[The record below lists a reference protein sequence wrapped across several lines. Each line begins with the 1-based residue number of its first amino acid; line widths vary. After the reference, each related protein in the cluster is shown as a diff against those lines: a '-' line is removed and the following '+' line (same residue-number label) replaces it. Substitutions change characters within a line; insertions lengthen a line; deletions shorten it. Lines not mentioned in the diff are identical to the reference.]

1 MNTIV
6 NADVGEEA
14 SRSRLSPTKRQF
26 TQMGGNTF
34 VPIADK
40 VRASI
45 QNLQSKQ
52 EQLAKQ
58 LAKQIKLQQMFNEK

>member
-1 MNTIV
+1 
-6 NADVGEEA
+6 
-14 SRSRLSPTKRQF
+14 
-26 TQMGGNTF
+26 MGGNTF

-58 LAKQIKLQQMFNEK
+58 LAKQIKLQQMFNEKQQ